1 LKRIKLVVAYD
12 GTNYHG
18 WQFQPEQP
26 TIEGILNW
34 ALFDLLN
41 EDTEVIGASRTD
53 TGVHAMGNV
62 CVFDTE
68 SRIPAEKFAAAL
80 NARLPEDI
88 RIMSSSE
95 TPLDFHPRYDC
106 HDKTYEYRITRAK
119 IMPPVKRLYSH
130 HIYYHLD
137 VSKMRQAAAYLVGR
151 HDFASFCSAG
161 SSVKDTVRTVLSVD
175 VIEEDADIV
184 IRVKGEGF
192 LYNMVRIIAGTL
204 IHVGSGRMKPEA
216 VRDAVLG
223 TDRSL
228 AGPTAPA
235 KGLTLIEINYDGV
248 DENST
253 E

>member
-1 LKRIKLVVAYD
+1 MKRVKLTVAYD

-34 ALFDLLN
+34 ALEELTG
-41 EDTEVIGASRTD
+41 EDIEVIGASRTD
-53 TGVHAMGNV
+53 TGVHALGNV

-80 NARLPEDI
+80 NSRLPEDI
-88 RIMSSSE
+88 RIMESE
-95 TPLDFHPRYDC
+95 EVAAEFHPRYDA
-106 HDKTYEYRITRAK
+106 HDKIYEYRISRGR
-119 IMPPVKRLYSH
+119 IVPPTKRLYAH
-130 HIYYHLD
+130 HIYYALD
-137 VSKMRQAAAYLVGR
+137 IAKMRQAAAYLVGR

-161 SSVKDTVRTVLSVD
+161 SAVKDTVRTVLSVD
-175 VIEEDADIV
+175 VEEDGQDIV

-204 IHVGSGRMKPEA
+204 IQVGSGRMKPEA
-216 VRDAVLG
+216 VKQAVLG
-223 TDRSL
+223 ADRAL

-235 KGLTLIEINYDGV
+235 KGLTLMEINYD
-248 DENST
+248 
-253 E
+253 